1 METIKDAIDERAI
14 TEFREALIERGLLPP
29 RHDDYYKL
37 KRFLKARG
45 FNVEKAITMWSD
57 MLKWRSEFGAD
68 SILENFV
75 FAEREEVLRHYP
87 HGYHGVD
94 KEGRPVYIER
104 LGKIDLNKLLSV
116 TTIDRFLKYHVQQL
130 ERLFIEKFPACSA
143 KVGKHIDTV
152 VTILDVQG
160 VNWMKVRKLASDVVL
175 RINKIDGDNYPEILH
190 KLFIINASSSF
201 RLLWNAL
208 KGFID
213 PRTAEKIQVL
223 GDSYQ
228 STLLEYIN
236 KSDLPDFLG
245 GACSCSRDGGCL
257 QSNKGPWKG
266 FKPTNGFL
274 SPEKAPMEEAK
285 SSDQEEE
292 NFQDANTR
300 ELINLGS
307 NNLENNRLNSE
318 AQSILTNKE
327 EQVHEEMASDSVI
340 NQCDG
345 SNTRADNSSMLSF
358 KFLKQLLQCM
368 GSIIFKLLAL
378 VLILFRVRDT
388 LFHKAEMKSLT
399 RMAPQESTATATTED
414 ENSSSRDDEGAS
426 FHPCLERLQRLE
438 ELIEELDKKPKKI
451 PPEKDIMLSES
462 LNRIKTLEN
471 DLQKTRYTL
480 NETSLK
486 QEELAETFEYLRES
500 SLQRSCWLKSCQAY
514 PIKR

>member
-1 METIKDAIDERAI
+1 METIKDAIDERAV
-14 TEFREALIERGLLPP
+14 TEFREALIERDLLPP

-75 FAEREEVLRHYP
+75 FTEREEVLRHYP

-94 KEGRPVYIER
+94 KEGRPIYIEI
-104 LGKIDLNKLLSV
+104 LGKIDLNKLMSV

-130 ERLFIEKFPACSA
+130 ERLFIEKFPACFA
-143 KVGKHIDTV
+143 KAGKHIDTV

-175 RINKIDGDNYPEILH
+175 RINKIDSDNYPEILH

-236 KSDLPDFLG
+236 KSELPDFLG
-245 GACSCSRDGGCL
+245 GACSCSREGGCL
-257 QSNKGPWKG
+257 QSNKGPWKD
-266 FKPTNGFL
+266 FKQTYGSLLPK
-274 SPEKAPMEEAK
+274 KALMETAK
-285 SSDQEEE
+285 SSDEEEE
-292 NFQDANTR
+292 NFQDASTG
-300 ELINLGS
+300 ELIDLGS
-307 NNLENNRLNSE
+307 NNLENNRSNSE
-318 AQSILTNKE
+318 AQSIPTNKE
-327 EQVHEEMASDSVI
+327 EVYEQMASDSVI
-340 NQCDG
+340 NQCDE
-345 SNTRADNSSMLSF
+345 SNTRDDSSMLSF
-358 KFLKQLLQCM
+358 KYLKQLLQCVA
-368 GSIIFKLLAL
+368 SIIFKLLAL

-388 LFHKAEMKSLT
+388 IFHKAEMKSLNGT
-399 RMAPQESTATATTED
+399 APQQSTTATAGD
-414 ENSSSRDDEGAS
+414 GDSLSRDDEGAS

-438 ELIEELDKKPKKI
+438 ELIEELDKKPKNI
-451 PPEKDIMLSES
+451 PPEKDIMISES
-462 LNRIKTLEN
+462 LNRIRTLEN

-514 PIKR
+514 PVKR